1 MPGVASMAKQK
12 SVLTTGEIARIC
24 SVAPRTVSK
33 WFDTGQLRGYRIPGS
48 RDRRV
53 PIEQLIRFMRAHNI
67 PLNGLEEGVTR
78 VLIAASDSELAGAL
92 AEALAT
98 DATYEIRTATN
109 ILEAALLTA
118 WFRPRFLFI
127 DVEMPGF
134 AAADLFR
141 AIREHAEMS
150 VRHVVAISGTGRE
163 SERHGLMEL
172 GFSGC
177 LTKPFDAGQ
186 VLDIIQSKSKYSE

>member
-1 MPGVASMAKQK
+1 MAKQK

-78 VLIAASDSELAGAL
+78 VLIAASDAELARAL
-92 AEALAT
+92 AEALSA

-109 ILEAALLTA
+109 ILESALLTA

-150 VRHVVAISGTGRE
+150 VRHVVAINGSGRE
-163 SERHGLMEL
+163 TERHGLMEQ
-172 GFSGC
+172 GFAAC

-186 VLDIIQSKSKYSE
+186 VLSFIQSKSKYSE